1 MDQFIT
7 QATLAAVGISIKPE
21 DEATLLEHLNT
32 TLQERVGLEITDS
45 LDNTQLEALAALQES
60 GDGAAIQ
67 QWLKANVPELNDII
81 KDEIDILLGELAENT
96 DGINATA

>member
-7 QATLAAVGISIKPE
+7 KATLAAVGISIKPE

-45 LDNTQLEALAALQES
+45 LDDSQLEALAALQES
-60 GDGAAIQ
+60 GDEAAIQ
-67 QWLKANVPELNDII
+67 QWLVANVPELNDII

-96 DGINATA
+96 DGINETA